1 MAKAKIPKISYK
13 QVAEYTLKP
22 AQKKRIAELLGTCFS
37 EYPIDKIFIKQAPHF
52 RLLACA
58 GRKIIGQIAVDF
70 RHIKNGEQTAA
81 VFCLSDV
88 CVDPVFQ
95 SQKIASQMLQLLE
108 KEAAKSGLD
117 FLLLTAA
124 DSALYYRQGYR
135 VKNNIFKWL
144 IILDAK
150 SLGLKQRR
158 LEKTVMVKRISKQSW
173 SKNVIDLAGPIF

>member
-1 MAKAKIPKISYK
+1 MAKTKKIKISYEK
-13 QVAEYTLKP
+13 VAEYALKS
-22 AQKKRIAELLGTCFS
+22 AQKKRLAELLATCFS
-37 EYPIDKIFIKQAPHF
+37 EYPSDKIFIKQAPHF
-52 RLLACA
+52 RLLAYA

-70 RHIKNGEQTAA
+70 RHIKNGDQTSI

-108 KEAAKSGLD
+108 KEASKYKLD

-135 VKNNIFKWL
+135 VKNNVFKWL
-144 IILDAK
+144 IIQDAK
-150 SLGLKQRR
+150 CLGLKQRR

-173 SKNVIDLAGPIF
+173 SKDVIDLAGPIF